1 VLHDAHTSAA
11 QGGRQASCEQHRAA
25 RSDGTAYLRLPKP
38 ASPMGYGRSFC
49 ADEPLVLPTKL
60 LPSPNKEAARK
71 KRNQQQ
77 QWQQRDI
84 PTVVST
90 MIC

>member
-1 VLHDAHTSAA
+1 VLHAHTPAA
-11 QGGRQASCEQHRAA
+11 QGDCQAAREQHRAA

-38 ASPMGYGRSFC
+38 ARPMGYGRSFC
-49 ADEPLVLPTKL
+49 ADELFVLPTKL

-77 QWQQRDI
+77 QWQERDF